1 MNHHSSTLLILL
13 FILILP
19 CSFNNLYAQN
29 VGIGTDMPAEKLHIE
44 GKVRVDSLAGTG
56 TRVVGADANGTM
68 QQIAPG
74 TNGEVIMQTTAGPTY
89 QKPFNI
95 HSTSLAADIEISS
108 STWTNVP
115 GMTLTF
121 TATQT
126 DALLMFT
133 ASGFAYTDA
142 IAYVEFRIL
151 NDVTSLGGTN
161 TNMQNFDNKKGT
173 TTLWS
178 CSHTRRITGLTIGT
192 NYTYTLQGQVGGI
205 LGIENA
211 AIFPLSNPDTHHLTL
226 SVMQ

>member
-1 MNHHSSTLLILL
+1 MRNFQFKHIILF

-19 CSFNNLYAQN
+19 YFFNTLYAQN

-56 TRVVGADANGTM
+56 TRVVGADAEGTM

-74 TNGEVIMQTTAGPTY
+74 ANGEVITQTATGPAY
-89 QKPFNI
+89 QKPINI

-108 STWTNVP
+108 STWTDVP
-115 GMTLTF
+115 NMTITF

-133 ASGFAYTDA
+133 GSGFAYTDA
-142 IAYVEFRIL
+142 IAYVEFRIM
-151 NDVTSLGGTN
+151 DGPTSLGGTN
-161 TNMQNFDNKKGT
+161 TNMQNYDNKKGS

-178 CSHTRRITGLTIGT
+178 CSRTRKITGLSIGT

-211 AIFPLSNPDTHHLTL
+211 AIYSLTNPDTHHLTL